1 MLGMSRTEHETPT
14 SKLIDKIGVTGLAQ
28 ALGHRNVSTV
38 HSWKTRGSI
47 PVVHW
52 DSIIKCAREMG
63 IDGVDIATL
72 ATANG
77 VSAGPNLAP
86 PSSADELAQPTATE
100 QVAV

>member
-1 MLGMSRTEHETPT
+1 MLRMSKIEHETPT

-63 IDGVDIATL
+63 VDGVDIATL

-77 VSAGPNLAP
+77 VSAGPDRESAP
-86 PSSADELAQPTATE
+86 ADPAQPEPAG
-100 QVAV
+100 APA